1 MSTNQVGQCM
11 YYLYEN
17 DQNGI
22 YAVLRE
28 KSNLQIPHGRGTK
41 GELVRS
47 KKVKNVI
54 GNDLVGIAV
63 AGS

>member
-1 MSTNQVGQCM
+1 M

-28 KSNLQIPHGRGTK
+28 KGNLQIPHGRGTK